1 MVEATV
7 ISSLNPT
14 FMLQQIFLN
23 FGVLLLSF
31 LAINE
36 AMKSSE
42 M

>member
-1 MVEATV
+1 MVEVTA
-7 ISSLNPT
+7 ISSLNPNT
-14 FMLQQIFLN
+14 MLQQIFLN

-36 AMKSSE
+36 AMKRTE